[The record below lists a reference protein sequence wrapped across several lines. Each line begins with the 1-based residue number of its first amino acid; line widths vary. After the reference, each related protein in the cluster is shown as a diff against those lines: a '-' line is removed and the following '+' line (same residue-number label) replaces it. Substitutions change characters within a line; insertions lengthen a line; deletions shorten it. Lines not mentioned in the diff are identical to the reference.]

1 MARFM
6 GGGNGWARLS
16 MPGRGTGG
24 FNVSWYGADGL
35 QDALGGIADGL
46 VWNDKGDLIPRKTAA
61 NREMRQ
67 AAKRIAKDVLV
78 PEMQRTA
85 SSAPVP
91 IARAMAATAR
101 AKSDRLIMVQVG
113 GVNPPLSGFRR
124 GIGTKR
130 RALGARGRTS
140 GKREATSRTFRT
152 TLAWG
157 SEFGPKGGR
166 RKPTRGSNI
175 PGGAVNHYKVPRN
188 ERGYWALPAVENV
201 MGRAQDLWEEALDA
215 VVDRYVRL
223 RPGGTRG

>member
-1 MARFM
+1 MARYM

-130 RALGARGRTS
+130 RALGAAGRTS

-166 RKPTRGSNI
+166 ARPSRGANTPSG
-175 PGGAVNHYKVPRN
+175 PVNHYKVPRK
-188 ERGYWALPAVENV
+188 EAGYWVLPAVDDV
-201 MGRAQDLWEEALDA
+201 HDRATGRWEDA
-215 VVDRYVRL
+215 VNHIIDKY
-223 RPGGTRG
+223 TRATWR